1 MFSFIKN
8 RRETIFFSTSLV
20 IFIIVL
26 LVTFRSIRSLSTDL
40 GLVTDLGA
48 LRAQS
53 EPVTFN
59 LDKFELLGL

>member
-1 MFSFIKN
+1 
-8 RRETIFFSTSLV
+8 V